1 LSGISRLLPILAVNF
16 VGTLGLSIVL
26 PFLVFVVNGWGG
38 NAVIYGIVSA
48 SYSAF
53 QLVGAPILG
62 RWSDRYGRR
71 RILLLS
77 QGGTLLSWVVFLIA
91 FHLPDGALAQVTSGP
106 LGAFTVTLPLIV
118 LLLARSVDGLTG
130 GNVSVANAYLADIS
144 TEEDRSANFG
154 KLALVANL
162 GFVIG
167 PALAGLLGGTAL
179 GFQLPVLAA
188 IVISIIALAIIL
200 LALPESVPRAVESD
214 ADAALPHQV
223 LGPGERECVVAGE
236 GGMKLRSVLR
246 IPCIS
251 HLLVTHFLVML
262 AFHFFYA
269 SFPMHAARGLGWE
282 TRQVG
287 LYLAVLSLMMVVVQ
301 GPILSRASRR
311 FGDGTLVLFGLGIL
325 AATFWMFGR
334 GEVWILLAG
343 AAGMALGNGL
353 MWASLLSL
361 ISKAAGSRDQGVV
374 QGYASSGGALASIV
388 GLVLGG
394 ILFEAIG
401 PAVFLLSCGVFVVAM
416 IVSSSLG
423 RTLGTVRA

>member
-106 LGAFTVTLPLIV
+106 LGAFTVTA
-118 LLLARSVDGLTG
+118 LAG
-130 GNVSVANAYLADIS
+130 GDVSVANAYLADIS

-200 LALPESVPRAVESD
+200 LALPESVPHAVESD

-282 TRQVG
+282 SRQVG